1 MGPCRLVRLVQ
12 RSTVDGVD
20 AGSGRGLARL
30 GQEPGGPAVAM
41 ASVISS
47 LSGLSSA
54 PPGLVEVVFSERR
67 EIGLSFDERVEELP
81 GQPGGHRFLTV
92 TGIKP
97 GGQAAQDPRMHLGM
111 VVHSIGDQAVH
122 TFKGP
127 EGEAAVQLMR
137 QRPVVFRFWSVPAVE
152 DHYAGSAVGSH
163 VSDANSYMQP
173 APPQWSQPQTLASV
187 PEMFQPVSR
196 QLPPMP
202 TGQPQHP
209 LQQQQPPQQQP
220 QQQQKPLVS
229 ASSYS
234 SSAGHGVISQIDHD
248 IGALH
253 RAHAATPSDQPG
265 GGPQANILIGQLQA
279 ALRKTEKELLQLK
292 HDKDRE
298 VAEAV
303 ATKASNSD
311 HALPTSAYSMTTGQ
325 LVQELT
331 AMRLVA
337 QQHEDDA
344 QALREA
350 LQAERENSR
359 RLQEELDA
367 VREEN
372 ATLLTM
378 NEELAS
384 ELEQGFDGAVEED
397 GDGAAEVDNA
407 AAPATPPD
415 GRGQLATRYAAAA
428 GAEPSKPPSVAEQLA
443 RLAER
448 DAQMP
453 GRTVPRATES
463 QWSQA
468 PSRLS
473 PQAQASASAA
483 ATGMGSVV
491 TFGSKDDLASH
502 AQALLRR
509 VQARN
514 GGVAAPE
521 RSSADGYR

>member
-1 MGPCRLVRLVQ
+1 
-12 RSTVDGVD
+12 
-20 AGSGRGLARL
+20 
-30 GQEPGGPAVAM
+30 M
-41 ASVISS
+41 ASVVSS
-47 LSGLSSA
+47 VSGLSSA
-54 PPGLVEVVFSERR
+54 PPGLVEVVFAERR

-81 GQPGGHRFLTV
+81 GQPGVGHSFLTV

-97 GGQAAQDPRMHLGM
+97 GGQAAQEPKMHVGM
-111 VVHSIGDQAVH
+111 VVHSIGDQEVH

-152 DHYAGSAVGSH
+152 DHHAAMSSAGSAVGSH
-163 VSDANSYMQP
+163 VSDANSYLQP
-173 APPQWSQPQTLASV
+173 AAQQQWQPQPLAPVPEQSQSV
-187 PEMFQPVSR
+187 PG

-202 TGQPQHP
+202 TGQPQR
-209 LQQQQPPQQQP
+209 P
-220 QQQQKPLVS
+220 QQQQPLVS

-234 SSAGHGVISQIDHD
+234 SSVGHGVISQIDHD

-253 RAHAATPSDQPG
+253 RAHSAVPPDQPG
-265 GGPQANILIGQLQA
+265 GDPQANIMIGQLQA
-279 ALRKTEKELLQLK
+279 ALRKAERDLLQLK

-298 VAEAV
+298 LAEV
-303 ATKASNSD
+303 VSTQASNSE
-311 HALPTSAYSMTTGQ
+311 HGLPTSAYSMTNGQ

-331 AMRLVA
+331 AVRLAA
-337 QQHEDDA
+337 QQQEDDA

-384 ELEQGFDGAVEED
+384 ELEQGFDGAAEMD
-397 GDGAAEVDNA
+397 GDAAAEADSA
-407 AAPATPPD
+407 ATAPSPPD
-415 GRGQLATRYAAAA
+415 DRGQLATQYAAAD
-428 GAEPSKPPSVAEQLA
+428 GVGPPKPPSVAEQLA

-453 GRTVPRATES
+453 ARTVPRAAES
-463 QWSQA
+463 NWSVV
-468 PSRLS
+468 SRLA
-473 PQAQASASAA
+473 PQSQASASAA
-483 ATGMGSVV
+483 GTGMGSVV
-491 TFGSKDDLASH
+491 NFGSKDDLASH

-514 GGVAAPE
+514 GGAAAPQ